1 LRKRLVVSIQIEVPL
16 IQGSSGVAVTGL
28 LVTLTEK
35 HLDDYETSWKAQ
47 LQVVKAADKFFDWAW
62 QQRVLV
68 PSGEAEGYAIEHEQM
83 TQGLMMI
90 RTRGKRSVF
99 DERRRIVY
107 VSRLATAP
115 WNRADLQT
123 PVKYRA
129 VGGTLMRFAQLRS
142 EELEYGGL
150 VGVHSLP
157 EAEAFYRK
165 LNMADCD
172 LDQDYENLRYFEWY
186 RPRPSLMD
194 ELDL

>member
-1 LRKRLVVSIQIEVPL
+1 MSIQIEVPL
-16 IQGSSGVAVTGL
+16 IRGSSGATVIGL

-35 HLDDYETSWKAQ
+35 HLDNYETFWKAR
-47 LQVVKAADKFFDWAW
+47 LQEAEAADKYFDWEW
-62 QQRVLV
+62 KQRVLV
-68 PSGEAEGYAIEHEQM
+68 SSGEVEGYAIEHEQM

-90 RTRGKRSVF
+90 RTRGRRSFF
-99 DERRRIVY
+99 DESRRIVY

-123 PVKYRA
+123 PVEFRA
-129 VGGTLMRFAQLRS
+129 VGGTFMRFAQLRS
-142 EELEYGGL
+142 EELGYGGL

-165 LNMADCD
+165 LKMADCD
-172 LDQDYENLRYFEWY
+172 LDEDYENLRYFEWY

>member
-1 LRKRLVVSIQIEVPL
+1 MPL
-16 IQGSSGVAVTGL
+16 IRGSSGAIVTGL

-35 HLDDYETSWKAQ
+35 HLDDYETFWKSR
-47 LQVVKAADKFFDWAW
+47 LQQVEAADKFFDWEW
-62 QQRVLV
+62 KQRVLV
-68 PSGEAEGYAIEHEQM
+68 PSGEAEGYAIEQEQM
-83 TQGLMMI
+83 TQGLMML
-90 RTRGKRSVF
+90 RTRGKRSFF
-99 DERRRIVY
+99 DQNRRIVY

-123 PVKYRA
+123 PIEFRA

-142 EELEYGGL
+142 EELGYGGL

-172 LDQDYENLRYFEWY
+172 LDENYENLRYFEWY
-186 RPRPSLMD
+186 RPRPSVMD